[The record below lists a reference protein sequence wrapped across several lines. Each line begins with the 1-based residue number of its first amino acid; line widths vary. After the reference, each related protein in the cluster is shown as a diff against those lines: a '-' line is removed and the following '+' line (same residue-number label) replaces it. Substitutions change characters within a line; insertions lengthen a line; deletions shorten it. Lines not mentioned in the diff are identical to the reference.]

1 MVCYMVCYMVC
12 KVIQLSLYGMS
23 DYICLRFYSK
33 IHINNV
39 VKQLELKITLVG
51 WVEFKAHL
59 RSYKL

>member
-1 MVCYMVCYMVC
+1 MVC

-33 IHINNV
+33 IHIHNV